1 VETWGVYG
9 IGGELVAD
17 YAAYANPVY
26 PQKEYGYRNGQ
37 LLITAEAQS
46 GSSTNVALAANG
58 GVAVASTTLAPYYPA
73 YVTDGSR
80 RAVNSAGWLDN
91 TYQSFPDWIEVD
103 FNASKTISEIDVITQ
118 QDDYQNPI
126 EPTLTKTFSLYGIT
140 AFDVQYW
147 NGSAWVTVPN
157 GSVTGNNKVWRQFTF
172 TSITTSKIRVVV
184 NAGADNAFSRV
195 VEVEAWTAS
204 GSPANLNWLVTDQ
217 LGTPRM
223 VFDKTGALATVKRHD
238 YLPFGEELSAG
249 QGVRTTTLGYGAV
262 DGIRQK
268 FTSQE
273 RDNET
278 GLDYMHARYFAS
290 AQGRFSSAD
299 TFGGSTGNPQSLN
312 RYAYVNNNPLNFT
325 DPTGHMPSIQS
336 YSSTRDGDGK
346 AYSWDDPTSP
356 QAVLQSYTA
365 LPERYE
371 NEISDWAHQSQARHD
386 QEEARHQAALEDNI
400 NFLLSLGDNT
410 ETVAVTEAS
419 LAVPQDPQSQ
429 EDFEASPEYHKLLA
443 SYTDSLLKAIPG
455 TTVQWKRDGKIQY
468 IDFPGSYEATIVAL
482 EKAGYFTGVTNI
494 AWNPIGHAG
503 GKEFRDPLSVGC
515 ELSFHFA
522 VLYPQYK
529 SVGGRISIRGDPIPE
544 VQRLLGVTRAFDVHI
559 DRASPLHP
567 GSLSTHAKDFWRDLE
582 RKYGFR

>member
-1 VETWGVYG
+1 
-9 IGGELVAD
+9 LVAD

-299 TFGGSTGNPQSLN
+299 TVAGSIGNPQSLN

-325 DPTGHMPSIQS
+325 DPTGHMPSMHMNPKPGS
-336 YSSTRDGDGK
+336 DGGEDGYS
-346 AYSWDDPTSP
+346 YSWDDPNSP
-356 QAVLQSYTA
+356 QAVLQDLGYTSA
-365 LPERYE
+365 DR
-371 NEISDWAHQSQARHD
+371 IVSSQLNFSPA
-386 QEEARHQAALEDNI
+386 EDPGFVPYYSI
-400 NFLLSLGDNT
+400 LYGGLG
-410 ETVAVTEAS
+410 AG
-419 LAVPQDPQSQ
+419 QDTGSGNAEYGRV
-429 EDFEASPEYHKLLA
+429 EDFHRSTIVTTCQ
-443 SYTDSLLKAIPG
+443 SWFVVGGIPILPQG
-455 TTVQWKRDGKIQY
+455 APVITGVYSDV
-468 IDFPGSYEATIVAL
+468 FEATIAHSSKNVGEPSNGKVDPAL
-482 EKAGYFTGVTNI
+482 GVWGND
-494 AWNPIGHAG
+494 ARAHLGAAALG
-503 GKEFRDPLSVGC
+503 GKNTPINLTSQNKQLNNGAIKSFEYAIRRTLTNHPSWTAHLKIEMSYNQPPTCNRETFNGNFDRERSFRPTLFSYSVYYMT
-515 ELSFHFA
+515 SDN
-522 VLYPQYK
+522 VR
-529 SVGGRISIRGDPIPE
+529 VRGDEKPFVNLP
-544 VQRLLGVTRAFDVHI
+544 
-559 DRASPLHP
+559 
-567 GSLSTHAKDFWRDLE
+567 
-582 RKYGFR
+582 